1 MLAIPRT
8 STITIRLPLEI
19 IHDIEHY
26 AELLR
31 LKPSSFCAMII
42 KDSMKDWIK
51 DYAEKIYA
59 DVKDL

>member
-1 MLAIPRT
+1 
-8 STITIRLPLEI
+8 
-19 IHDIEHY
+19 
-26 AELLR
+26 
-31 LKPSSFCAMII
+31 MII